1 MKVYSTEI
9 TGFICSVCG
18 DDTDA
23 DTYQGIANDY
33 HEPACKVCMQEDLES
48 VRVNDGEEA
57 YQELLAELKN
67 YPMDY
72 LPERYQVE
80 SPDLDTILSDWADAR
95 RED

>member
-18 DDTDA
+18 NDTEA

-33 HEPACKVCMQEDLES
+33 HEPACKGCMQQDLES

-57 YQELLAELKN
+57 YQKLLAELKD
-67 YPMDY
+67 YPLSN
-72 LPERYQVE
+72 LPDKYQVE

>member
-9 TGFICSVCG
+9 TGYICSVCG
-18 DDTDA
+18 NDTEA
-23 DTYQGIANDY
+23 ETYQGIANDY
-33 HEPACKVCMQEDLES
+33 HEPACESCMQQDLES

-57 YQELLAELKN
+57 YQKLLSELKD
-67 YPMDY
+67 YPLSN
-72 LPERYQVE
+72 LPDKYQVE

>member
-9 TGFICSVCG
+9 TGYICSVCG
-18 DDTDA
+18 DDTEA

-33 HEPACKVCMQEDLES
+33 HEPACEKCMQQDLES

-57 YQELLAELKN
+57 YQKLLAEFKD

-80 SPDLDTILSDWADAR
+80 SPDFDTILSDWADAR

>member
-18 DDTDA
+18 DDTEA

-33 HEPACKVCMQEDLES
+33 HEPACESCMQQDLES

-57 YQELLAELKN
+57 YQKLLAGLKD
-67 YPMDY
+67 YPISS
-72 LPERYQVE
+72 LPDKYQVE
-80 SPDLDTILSDWADAR
+80 SPDLETILSDWADAR
-95 RED
+95 RKD